1 MGKTNITAPRGMY
14 DLLPDDIRRWQYLED
29 IGRQL
34 FRRYGYH
41 EVRTP
46 LVEETQLFARGIGE
60 STDIVTKEMYTFA
73 DRKGRSL
80 SLRPE
85 GTASI
90 VRAYVEHKLYTQ
102 RPFAKFYYIG
112 PMFRYERP
120 QAGRNR
126 QFYQMG
132 AEAIGS
138 ASPLV
143 DFEIIHLSYSFF
155 AKLNFREFVL
165 IINSLGCSKDRPRFA
180 EALRAYYADKAPM
193 LCDDCRKR
201 LDRSPLRLLDC
212 GVENCKGLAAAAPT
226 TQQYLCGDCAQHL
239 ETLQALLE
247 EANLKYRLDRRLV
260 RGLDYYTRTVF
271 EIQHPALGAR
281 SAICGGGRYDN
292 LVEEIGGPPTPAAG
306 FSIGLEAAL
315 VALQGENIE
324 VPPEARPDAF
334 ICSVG
339 EQAVREA
346 ALLAIQLREAG
357 FFVEFDYEGRS
368 LKAQMK
374 LANKLGARFAFIL
387 AEKELA
393 EHSARLKDMST
404 GEESVVPLGEVR
416 HKLSEANRQ

>member
-1 MGKTNITAPRGMY
+1 MGKTNIIAPRGMY
-14 DLLPDDIRRWQYLED
+14 DLLPDDIRRWRYLED
-29 IGRQL
+29 TGREL
-34 FRRYGYH
+34 FQRYGYR
-41 EVRTP
+41 EIRTP

-60 STDIVTKEMYTFA
+60 STDIVTKEMYTFP

-80 SLRPE
+80 TLRPE

-102 RPFAKFYYIG
+102 RPFAKFYYVG

-126 QFYQMG
+126 QFFQMG

-143 DFEIIHLSYSFF
+143 DFEIIHLAYSFF
-155 AKLNFREFVL
+155 AILNFKEFSL
-165 IINSLGCSKDRPRFA
+165 ILNSLGCSKDRPRFA
-180 EALRAYYADKAPM
+180 EALRSYYADKGPM

-212 GVENCKGLAAAAPT
+212 GMENCKKLAVAAPT
-226 TQQYLCGDCAQHL
+226 TQQYLCLECAQHF
-239 ETLQALLE
+239 ETLQSLLE
-247 EANLKYRLDRRLV
+247 EAKVKYQLDRHLV

-306 FSIGLEAAL
+306 FSIGIEATLLAMEK
-315 VALQGENIE
+315 ENIE
-324 VPPEARPDAF
+324 VPPQPQPDAF

-339 EQAVREA
+339 EQAVRKA
-346 ALLAIQLREAG
+346 VLMAIQLREAG
-357 FFVEFDYEGRS
+357 FFIELDFEGRS

-374 LANKLGARFAFIL
+374 LANKLAARFAIIL

-393 EHSARLKDMST
+393 EHSARLKDMSS
-404 GEESVVPLGEVR
+404 GEESVVPLREV
-416 HKLSEANRQ
+416 ANKISKAQQH